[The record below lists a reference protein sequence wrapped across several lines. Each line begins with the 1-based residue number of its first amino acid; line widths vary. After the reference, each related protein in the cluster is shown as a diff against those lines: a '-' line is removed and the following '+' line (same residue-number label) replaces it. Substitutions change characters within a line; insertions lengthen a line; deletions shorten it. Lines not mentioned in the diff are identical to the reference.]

1 MAGCVLCHIITVNE
15 FLFLLSSTICTLVSL
30 LNIFVLIIE
39 ILYSILTIEIFYS
52 ICNFPALVIGC
63 GTHVSFFTPSLINAL
78 LPPYHFFSLSL
89 LTPSP
94 SSLPA
99 PLTHLGPSGGGAK
112 DGRRCARLTV
122 AEGRCRAIFEVD
134 NRN

>member
-63 GTHVSFFTPSLINAL
+63 GTHVSFFTPLPNQRPPPSL
-78 LPPYHFFSLSL
+78 PFFFSLSPHAFSQL
-89 LTPSP
+89 PPGAPHSP
-94 SSLPA
+94 GPFRWRSQGWPA
-99 PLTHLGPSGGGAK
+99 VRKADGGG
-112 DGRRCARLTV
+112 GTLSCHLRSR
-122 AEGRCRAIFEVD
+122 
-134 NRN
+134 

>member
-1 MAGCVLCHIITVNE
+1 MAGCA
-15 FLFLLSSTICTLVSL
+15 LSYYYSEWIFVSFVEYYL
-30 LNIFVLIIE
+30 YSSVSFEYFVLIIE
-39 ILYSILTIEIFYS
+39 ILYSILAIEILYS

-63 GTHVSFFTPSLINAL
+63 GTHVSFFTP
-78 LPPYHFFSLSL
+78 LPNQHPPPFLPFFFSLSL

-94 SSLPA
+94 SSLPV
-99 PLTHLGPSGGGAK
+99 PLTHLGPSSGGAK
-112 DGRRCARLTV
+112 DGRRCARPTV